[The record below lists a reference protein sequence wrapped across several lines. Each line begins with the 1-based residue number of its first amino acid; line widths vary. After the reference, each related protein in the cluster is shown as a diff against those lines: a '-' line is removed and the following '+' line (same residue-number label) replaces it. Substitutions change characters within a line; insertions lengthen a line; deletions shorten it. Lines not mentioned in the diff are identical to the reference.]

1 MQVAVIQMVSAPEVD
16 VNLVRADALLAEAA
30 RRGAELAVLPE
41 YFCLM
46 GRAETDKIDVREESG
61 RGPIQSF
68 LADAARRH
76 GLWLAGGSIPLAAQA
91 ADRVLNTTLVFD
103 PRGQVRARYDKRHLF
118 AFQRDEERYAEAD
131 TIASGTD
138 IAAFDLN
145 GLRIGLSICYDLRF
159 PEHFR
164 ALSDPDPCDMF
175 LVPAAFTYTTG
186 EKHWELLLRARAVE
200 NLAYVAASAQG
211 GRHPNGRRT
220 WGHSMIIDP
229 WGEVLAMQS
238 EGEGVVIAS
247 IDRDRLATVRAS
259 LPALQH
265 RLRFPG

>member
-16 VNLVRADALLAEAA
+16 VNLLRADALLAEAA

-46 GRAETDKIDVREESG
+46 GRAETDKIDARENSG
-61 RGPIQSF
+61 SGPIQSF
-68 LADAARRH
+68 LADAALRH
-76 GLWLAGGSIPLAAQA
+76 GLWLAGGSIPLATPAP
-91 ADRVLNTTLVFD
+91 DRVLNTTLVFD

-131 TIASGTD
+131 TIVPGTD

-159 PEHFR
+159 PEHYR
-164 ALSDPDPCDMF
+164 TLSDPDPCDLF

-238 EGEGVVIAS
+238 EGEGVVVAS
-247 IDRDRLATVRAS
+247 VDRDRLATVRAS

>member
-1 MQVAVIQMVSAPEVD
+1 MQVAVIQMVSAPDVD
-16 VNLVRADALLAEAA
+16 TNLARADALLAEAA
-30 RRGAELAVLPE
+30 RRGATLAVLPE

-46 GRAETDKIDVREESG
+46 GRTETDKIGVREEPG
-61 RGPIQSF
+61 QGPIQSF
-68 LADAARRH
+68 LADAANRH
-76 GLWLAGGSIPLAAQA
+76 GVWLAGGSIPLATSA

-103 PRGQVRARYDKRHLF
+103 PRGKLRARYDKRHLF
-118 AFQRDEERYAEAD
+118 AFQRDAERYAESD
-131 TIASGTD
+131 TIASGSD
-138 IAAFDLN
+138 IASFHLD
-145 GLRIGLSICYDLRF
+145 GWRVGLSICYDLRF

-164 ALSDPDPCDMF
+164 ALSDPDPCDLF
-175 LVPAAFTYTTG
+175 LVPSAFTYTTG

-211 GRHPNGRRT
+211 GRHLNGRRT

-238 EGEGVVIAS
+238 EGEGVVVAS
-247 IDRDRLATVRAS
+247 LDQDRLATVRTS

-265 RLRFPG
+265 RLRFTG